1 MLLNLLSNALKFT
14 PKNGEI
20 NIQVKRTFE
29 KTNNI
34 ADSNLEVK
42 DVSFLQVSVQ
52 DNGVGIKKKNHEKMF
67 KLFGSQKD
75 ENKKINT
82 EGIGLGLMISK
93 MIVENF

>member
-14 PKNGEI
+14 QKNGEI
-20 NIQVKRTFE
+20 NILVKRTFE

-34 ADSNLEVK
+34 VDNKLEVK

-52 DNGVGIKKKNHEKMF
+52 DNGIGIKKKNHEKMF